1 MSLIYVDVSW
11 AILDVFRLR
20 VELVP
25 IRFTLVTY
33 PVLLVVL
40 YFPPTPQMGGSK
52 GR

>member
-1 MSLIYVDVSW
+1 MSLIDVDVSW

-33 PVLLVVL
+33 GILVEML
-40 YFPPTPQMGGSK
+40 YFPPTPQLGGSK
-52 GR
+52 RR